1 MKVYGSIS
9 ELVGKT
15 PLLKLNNLMAKYGLK
30 ANLYAKLEYF
40 NPAGSA
46 KDRVALNMILDAEN
60 KGLLTKGGT
69 IIEPTSGNTGIGL
82 ASIGASKG
90 YKTVLVMPSSMSVE
104 RQQLLKAYGAQ
115 VVLTDSAL
123 GMQGAIE
130 KAKEIQ
136 KNTPN
141 SLVMGQF
148 ENPANSDAH
157 YKTTGKEIFEDL
169 DGQVDIFV
177 AGIGTGGTISGT
189 AKYLKEQN
197 KKVKIVGFEPFDSPL
212 ITKGKIGAHKLQG
225 IGANFIPKNYDE
237 SLVDEVLTVKT
248 LDAELGARE
257 LATLE
262 GVLVGI
268 TSGASLSVGVT
279 LAKKEENEGKNI
291 VVLLPDLGDRYLSTD
306 LFTKWC
312 NFQERNY

>member
-306 LFTKWC
+306 LFTK
-312 NFQERNY
+312 

>member
-1 MKVYGSIS
+1 MKVYGSVS

-82 ASIGASKG
+82 AAIGASKG

-104 RQQLLKAYGAQ
+104 RQQLLKAFGAQ
-115 VVLTDSAL
+115 VVLTDSTL

-130 KAKEIQ
+130 KAEEIQ

-169 DGQVDIFV
+169 DGKVDIFV

-197 KKVKIVGFEPFDSPL
+197 KNIKVVGFEPFDSPL
-212 ITKGKIGAHKLQG
+212 ITKGVIGAHKLQG

-237 SLVDEVLTVKT
+237 KLVDEVLTVKT
-248 LDAELGARE
+248 LDAYEGARE

-268 TSGASLSVGVT
+268 TSGASLSVGKL
-279 LAKKEENEGKNI
+279 LAEKEENKGKNI

-306 LFTKWC
+306 LFTK
-312 NFQERNY
+312 

>member
-1 MKVYGSIS
+1 MKVYGSVS

-82 ASIGASKG
+82 AAIGASKG

-104 RQQLLKAYGAQ
+104 RQQLLKAFGAQ
-115 VVLTDSAL
+115 VVLTDSTL

-130 KAKEIQ
+130 KAEEIQ

-169 DGQVDIFV
+169 DGKVDIFV

-197 KKVKIVGFEPFDSPL
+197 KNIKVVGFEPFDSPL
-212 ITKGKIGAHKLQG
+212 ITKGVIGAHKLQG

-237 SLVDEVLTVKT
+237 KLVDEVLTVKT
-248 LDAELGARE
+248 LDAYEGARE

-268 TSGASLSVGVT
+268 TSGASLSVGKL
-279 LAKKEENEGKNI
+279 LAEKEENKGKNI